1 MPRRT
6 SLVYLSLTLLPGLL
20 AQEFRGTVTGRV
32 VDAQSAAVPNARIVA
47 VLVATGGQSVTNSGL
62 DGLFTIPFLSPGTYR
77 LEADAPGFKKYIR
90 ENLAVDAGERMAVDI
105 QLQVGQQTESV
116 TVTADASMLDTT
128 TATAG
133 QVINSDQVENLPMN
147 GRTPLV
153 LAQLAFGVV
162 PNSDPKFNRP
172 FDNAG
177 PSGFSMGGAPSQTNE
192 LLVDGAPDTTR
203 RWMRYRKF
211 AFTLLKPT
219 RLTATPVAERRT

>member
-6 SLVYLSLTLLPGLL
+6 LLVYLSLAFLPVLH

-32 VDAQSAAVPNARIVA
+32 VDAQSAAVPNARITA
-47 VLVATGGQSVTNSGL
+47 VLVATGAQSVTNSGL

-77 LEADAPGFKKYIR
+77 LEADAAGFKKYIR

-105 QLQVGQQTESV
+105 QLQVGQQTESI

-162 PNSDPKFNRP
+162 PNSDPEIQPALR
-172 FDNAG
+172 
-177 PSGFSMGGAPSQTNE
+177 
-192 LLVDGAPDTTR
+192 
-203 RWMRYRKF
+203 
-211 AFTLLKPT
+211 
-219 RLTATPVAERRT
+219 